1 MATRNIQNIND
12 LLRFII
18 RKERG
23 AFITYAQSDA
33 ALDAAQLELFNQFFA
48 VYGTDQTVHDALDSF
63 RVYQPFT
70 SATDGAVTYPN
81 NYLHL
86 LAGVFTVT
94 GSTVNKV
101 RFINTD
107 QYPDAV
113 TNQLRPVSLSKPI
126 AMGTATG
133 FQLFPQSQQT
143 GAYNYMRRPATPL
156 FAYTQVGRVIAYDPI
171 NSVQLEW
178 LDIYIDNIIA
188 KTLKYFGINMDEDK
202 ISAFAEQLDKETQ

>member
-1 MATRNIQNIND
+1 MARNIQNITD

-23 AFITYAQSDA
+23 QFITYAEATAS
-33 ALDAAQLELFNQFFA
+33 LDAGQLDLFNQYFE
-48 VYGTDQTVHDALDSF
+48 VYGQNQTIHDALDVF

-70 SATDGAVTYPN
+70 SAADGSVTYPDD
-81 NYLHL
+81 YLHL

-101 RFINTD
+101 RFVNTD

-113 TNQLRPVSLSKPI
+113 RNQLRPVSLSKPI
-126 AMGTATG
+126 AMDTAIG

-143 GAYNYMRRPATPL
+143 GAYNYMRRPATPI
-156 FAYTQVGRVIAYDPI
+156 FAYTQVGRTITYDAA
-171 NSVQLEW
+171 NSVQLQW
-178 LDIYIDNIIA
+178 LDNYIDNIIA
-188 KTLKYFGINMDEDK
+188 KTLKYFSINMDEDK
-202 ISAFAEQLDKETQ
+202 IAAFAEQLDKETQ